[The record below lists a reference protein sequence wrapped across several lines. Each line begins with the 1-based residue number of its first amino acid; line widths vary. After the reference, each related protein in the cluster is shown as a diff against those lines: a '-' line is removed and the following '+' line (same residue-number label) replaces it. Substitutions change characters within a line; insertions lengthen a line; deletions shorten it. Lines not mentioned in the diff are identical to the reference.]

1 MKLSI
6 ITINYNNHEG
16 LKKTAESVL
25 AQSWRDFEWIIIDG
39 ASTDG
44 SREYI
49 IDLNEELA
57 QNGWNPIS
65 YWCSEPD
72 KGIFNAMNKGIDK
85 AKGEYLNFM
94 NSGDHFLDKD
104 TLGKVAGLI
113 AANNADVFYGDC
125 VLDYGERKETR
136 VHPSSLDIYELIV
149 LPLCHQAMFFSR
161 SVFKDEQYDEQYKI
175 SCDCVKNIKLM
186 LDGYHFRKID
196 IVVCVFDKHGISTSS
211 IVRNVEE
218 YHNAVEE
225 IVPKHIMSLV
235 SKLYRYDKGH
245 IYNRVRTIE
254 NKGGLLALILRM
266 YLKLFG

>member
-6 ITINYNNHEG
+6 ITINCNNREG

-94 NSGDHFLDKD
+94 NSGDYFLDKD

-211 IVRNVEE
+211 VNRNVEE
-218 YHNAVEE
+218 FHQALEV

-235 SKLYRYDKGH
+235 SRIYVYDKGH
-245 IYNRVRTIE
+245 TYKRVRKIE
-254 NKGGLLALILRM
+254 SKGGLPALLLRFIL
-266 YLKLFG
+266 KIFG

>member
-6 ITINYNNHEG
+6 ITINYNNLDG

-72 KGIFNAMNKGIDK
+72 KGIFNAMNKGIAK

-94 NSGDHFLDKD
+94 NSGDYFLDKD

-161 SVFKDEQYDEQYKI
+161 SVFKDE
-175 SCDCVKNIKLM
+175 
-186 LDGYHFRKID
+186 ID
-196 IVVCVFDKHGISTSS
+196 VVVCVFDKHGISTSS
-211 IVRNVEE
+211 IDRNVEE
-218 YHNAVEE
+218 YHNAIEE

-254 NKGGLLALILRM
+254 NKGGLLVLILRL